1 MEKNNSFIKTIGGKI
16 FAVIAIAAA
25 IFCLAAL
32 YVITGV
38 NAGVNNDKNI
48 ILDDGWSVIYNG
60 ESYNDV
66 NLNNF
71 RLPKTMGKGDKVV
84 LYTSIPKNFKYDT
97 PVIKI
102 PTTSS
107 VLKVSVNGK
116 LVYTYGEDRY
126 EENKLVGSGWHYIPV
141 KKTDAG
147 KNIRIIITS
156 TEDATFSSIDAPV
169 LMEYSDVFQ
178 QMMIKNRVPYVS
190 AVSLILFGALIM
202 ALAGIMM
209 IKRTGM
215 SRLFWIGALSVT
227 VGTWTA
233 CNYRLTQ
240 LFNIP
245 LPVTT
250 TLEYINLVL
259 GALSVAMYFKDNVY
273 ELKDTFMI
281 NLYKIFVGGLSVF
294 IVVSFTLQFTNLYHL
309 PSLLE
314 VIHVFIVLEV
324 IYMMV
329 LMIRVLKSGTSSGKV
344 LFIGFCLVSA
354 FIFVDVVRYMVKT
367 YIGVQIFSDFSM
379 SAAGVLIF
387 VVVMI
392 MNFSIDVIHNM
403 NEAKEQEVLYRMAYM
418 DDLTKISNRRYCEK
432 VMEELSSNNENF
444 GIFSFDLNNLKK
456 INDNMGHTYGDD
468 LISGFAHI
476 LKETFEKEAVVG
488 RMGGDEFIVIIRSD
502 DGRIDHETFRKK
514 LQHVIDEY
522 NHKESRFK
530 YSVACGYADSTEA
543 GVSNGNVDARQ
554 IYSMADDRMYVH
566 KRKIKEKMKQEKS
579 HNE

>member
-1 MEKNNSFIKTIGGKI
+1 
-16 FAVIAIAAA
+16 
-25 IFCLAAL
+25 
-32 YVITGV
+32 
-38 NAGVNNDKNI
+38 
-48 ILDDGWSVIYNG
+48 
-60 ESYNDV
+60 
-66 NLNNF
+66 
-71 RLPKTMGKGDKVV
+71 
-84 LYTSIPKNFKYDT
+84 
-97 PVIKI
+97 
-102 PTTSS
+102 
-107 VLKVSVNGK
+107 
-116 LVYTYGEDRY
+116 
-126 EENKLVGSGWHYIPV
+126 
-141 KKTDAG
+141 
-147 KNIRIIITS
+147 
-156 TEDATFSSIDAPV
+156 
-169 LMEYSDVFQ
+169 
-178 QMMIKNRVPYVS
+178 
-190 AVSLILFGALIM
+190 
-202 ALAGIMM
+202 
-209 IKRTGM
+209 
-215 SRLFWIGALSVT
+215 
-227 VGTWTA
+227 
-233 CNYRLTQ
+233 
-240 LFNIP
+240 
-245 LPVTT
+245 
-250 TLEYINLVL
+250 
-259 GALSVAMYFKDNVY
+259 MYFKDNVY

-281 NLYKIFVGGLSVF
+281 NLYKIFVGCLSVF
-294 IVVSFTLQFTNLYHL
+294 IVVSFTLQFANLYHL

-329 LMIRVLKSGTSSGKV
+329 LMIKVLKSGTSSGKV
-344 LFIGFCLVSA
+344 LFIGFCIVIA
-354 FIFVDVVRYMVKT
+354 FIFIDVVRYMVKT
-367 YIGVQIFSDFSM
+367 YTGVQIFSGFSM
-379 SAAGVLIF
+379 SAAGMLIF

-468 LISGFAHI
+468 LISGFARI

-502 DGRIDHETFRKK
+502 DGRIDYETFRKK

-543 GVSNGNVDARQ
+543 GDNNGNVDARQ